1 MVLSSMLDG
10 LEQHAGGGGGLVS
23 HAEAGPGAANVNSL
37 PKVLVPGLANAGFSS
52 VSLRH
57 HKSE

>member
-10 LEQHAGGGGGLVS
+10 LEQHAGGGGLVS
-23 HAEAGPGAANVNSL
+23 QAEAGPGAANVNSL
-37 PKVLVPGLANAGFSS
+37 PQVLVPGLANAGFSS